1 MPVPSRS
8 PSSLQLRDIDTNL
21 ASKPMRSAYGTQVAE
36 YFKPAMRDHYSEDVQ
51 DQRINALITLA
62 RELGSPTFTG
72 TQEGQV
78 RKASYSPWDKEVRI
92 NPESRTSLIVDRDK
106 YGKTESGRNRL
117 LTGAEDLGLEE
128 LAHAYQDT
136 HKTDAWEREIYE
148 DRDQRPTIFSKKGRD
163 IMKGQLGQ
171 SLLNAVRGL
180 PSSDFTSHLEDK
192 FYDLAGYGKEGSMEH
207 EAHGVIS
214 PKLRERYFAELGEKA
229 GDTYR

>member
-1 MPVPSRS
+1 MPVPSHTS
-8 PSSLQLRDIDTNL
+8 IDLKLRDIDTTL
-21 ASKPMRSAYGTQVAE
+21 PMKPMRDAYGTKVAE
-36 YFKPAMRDHYSEDVQ
+36 YFKPAMREYFTEDIQ

-62 RELGSPTFTG
+62 KELGSPTFTG
-72 TQEGQV
+72 TKEGQV

-92 NPESRTSLIVDRDK
+92 NPESRTPIIMDRDK
-106 YGKTESGRNRL
+106 YGKTESGRDRL
-117 LTGAEDLGLEE
+117 LTGAEDLALEE

-148 DRDQRPTIFSKKGRD
+148 DRNQRPTIFTKKGRD

-180 PSSDFTSHLEDK
+180 PSSDFTAHLGEK
-192 FYDLAGYGKEGSMEH
+192 FYNMAGYGRPDSMEH

-214 PKLRERYFAELGEKA
+214 PELRERYFAELGEAA
-229 GDTYR
+229 GDYYR